1 MNHVRQRSG
10 LIRLVYWAGLFFLV
24 AVLSWFGL
32 AYIVTHAEGSLPEG
46 VVADVIVPL
55 AGAPDRSAYARTLLR
70 RQTAPNI
77 ASTLVDTR
85 CLRTHGPNPVCATR
99 VRNTIDEAI
108 VLRRIFKEER
118 FTSAIVVTSR
128 YHLARAAAV
137 FRIIFA
143 GSETVVHFVATPE
156 AHLIRTQVSREVK
169 TYLPSL
175 AGAVLARFVPSLYEW
190 TVRNRP
196 VCPDS
201 VALASE

>member
-1 MNHVRQRSG
+1 MNHVRRRSG
-10 LIRLVYWAGLFFLV
+10 LIGIVYWTGLFFLV
-24 AVLSWFGL
+24 AALSWSGL
-32 AYIVTHAEGSLPEG
+32 AYIITHAEGVLSER
-46 VVADVIVPL
+46 VAADVIVPL
-55 AGAPDRSAYARTLLR
+55 AGAPDRAAYARTLLR

-108 VLRRIFKEER
+108 VLRRIFEEER

-137 FRIIFA
+137 FTIIFA
-143 GSETVVHFVATPE
+143 GSGIDVHFVATPE
-156 AHLIRTQVSREVK
+156 AHLIRAQVSREVK

-175 AGAVLARFVPSLYEW
+175 AGAVLARFVPSMYEW

-201 VALASE
+201 VTLASE